1 MSRYPDGIFVKSRN
15 SRKTHEKDALKIVAS
30 LPQPRIEYCRRNHGI
45 ILRIVKG
52 QPTCIRKNGEV
63 VHQGIGC
70 GGCTLHSGVTTTP
83 YLNTGHR

>member
-15 SRKTHEKDALKIVAS
+15 SRKTYEKDTLGGTTIAS
-30 LPQPRIEYCRRNHGI
+30 LPQPRIEYCRRNYCI

-52 QPTCIRKNGEV
+52 QPTCIRKGGEI

-70 GGCTLHSGVTTTP
+70 AACPKSVG
-83 YLNTGHR
+83 